1 MIGRHTWMMYVVRHC
16 GLGIAPSMYVIA
28 HSNTP
33 LLWTPLKLQLFT
45 RAAKLGLTIIANSA
59 PVTAEE
65 LEYARSADDH
75 AVPSFVETGNYDS
88 GMNHLYW
95 AQLYTPLGLAQ
106 TPPGIAE
113 PVAHLMAA
121 LDYGCLTL
129 M

>member
-1 MIGRHTWMMYVVRHC
+1 MDDVCRASLWGWHC
-16 GLGIAPSMYVIA
+16 ATCIYVIA